1 MLVTCEPTD
10 GSTTCDGEDTAM
22 AERSGRVDTEAHKV
36 AGSSWITVIIAFA
49 ANVAVA
55 IAKTIAAGMTGSA
68 ALVAEAAHS
77 WADAGNEVFL
87 LIAERKAA
95 RPADASHPLGYGR
108 EAYVWSMFAAFG
120 IFTVGSAVSIWHGFQ
135 SLFVDEA
142 DSDYTVGYIVLAI
155 SAVLEGFSFLQS
167 VRQSRR
173 RAGQLRQPT
182 LRYVLKGSNPTLR
195 AVFAEDAAALI
206 GLVIAFLAMLL
217 HQITGIAA
225 FDAIGSI
232 LVGVLLG
239 IVAIVLIDRNR
250 RYLVG
255 ENVTPHIRDMIL
267 TDLLADKDI
276 VEVTYLHV
284 EFVGSGKVFVVAA
297 VDLVGDA
304 KESEL
309 AVRLRT
315 VERHLEEHPMVEEI
329 ILTPA
334 APGEKALVPNGQ

>member
-1 MLVTCEPTD
+1 MLVPNGPSGDRAVDRGD
-10 GSTTCDGEDTAM
+10 GVVTEQPAVS
-22 AERSGRVDTEAHKV
+22 TEAHK
-36 AGSSWITVIIAFA
+36 ASGSSWVTVIIAFA
-49 ANVAVA
+49 ANIAVA
-55 IAKTIAAGMTGSA
+55 IAKTIAAIMTGSA

-87 LIAERKAA
+87 LIAEKRSA
-95 RPADASHPLGYGR
+95 RPADAKHPLGYGR

-120 IFTVGSAVSIWHGFQ
+120 IFTVGAAVSIWHGVQ

-142 DSDYTVGYIVLAI
+142 SSDYTVGYIVLAV
-155 SAVLEGFSFLQS
+155 SAVLEGFSFAQS
-167 VRQSRR
+167 VRQARR
-173 RAGQLRQPT
+173 RAATLRQPV

-217 HQITGIAA
+217 HQLTGIAA

-232 LVGVLLG
+232 IIGVLLG

-255 ENVTPHIRDMIL
+255 ENVTPHIRNMIL
-267 TDLLADKDI
+267 RDLLQDRDI

-284 EFVGSGKVFVVAA
+284 EFIGSGKVYVVAA

-315 VERHLEEHPMVEEI
+315 VERHLEEHPMVQEVV
-329 ILTPA
+329 LTPA
-334 APGEKALVPNGQ
+334 APGEKALVPGKE

>member
-1 MLVTCEPTD
+1 MTGQPVV
-10 GSTTCDGEDTAM
+10 S
-22 AERSGRVDTEAHKV
+22 TEAHK
-36 AGSSWITVIIAFA
+36 ASGSSWVTVIIAFA
-49 ANVAVA
+49 ANIAVA
-55 IAKTIAAGMTGSA
+55 IAKTIAAIMTGSA

-87 LIAERKAA
+87 LIAEKRSA
-95 RPADASHPLGYGR
+95 RPADAKHPLGYGR

-120 IFTVGSAVSIWHGFQ
+120 IFTVGAAVSIWHGVQ

-142 DSDYTVGYIVLAI
+142 SSDYTVGYIVLAV
-155 SAVLEGFSFLQS
+155 SAVLEGLSFAQS
-167 VRQSRR
+167 VRQARG
-173 RAGQLRQPT
+173 RAATLRQPV

-217 HQITGIAA
+217 HQLTGIAA

-232 LVGVLLG
+232 FIGVLLG

-255 ENVTPHIRDMIL
+255 ENVTPHIRNMIL
-267 TDLLADKDI
+267 RDLLEDRDI

-284 EFVGSGKVFVVAA
+284 EFIGSGKVYVVAA

-315 VERHLEEHPMVEEI
+315 VERHLEEHPMVQEVV
-329 ILTPA
+329 LTPA
-334 APGEKALVPNGQ
+334 APGEKALVPGRE

>member
-1 MLVTCEPTD
+1 M
-10 GSTTCDGEDTAM
+10 TA
-22 AERSGRVDTEAHKV
+22 SKGGVDTEAHKA
-36 AGSSWITVIIAFA
+36 AGGSWLTVIIAFA
-49 ANVAVA
+49 ANLAVA

-87 LIAERKAA
+87 LIAERKSS
-95 RPADASHPLGYGR
+95 RPADAKHPLGFGR

-120 IFTVGSAVSIWHGFQ
+120 IFTVGSAVSIWHGVQ
-135 SLFVDEA
+135 SLFSHESN
-142 DSDYTVGYIVLAI
+142 DSNYLVGYIVLAI
-155 SAVLEGFSFLQS
+155 SFVLEGFSFLQS
-167 VRQSRR
+167 VRQARG
-173 RAGQLRQPT
+173 RAAELRQPV

-206 GLVIAFLAMLL
+206 GLVIAFLAMFL

-232 LVGVLLG
+232 LVGILLG
-239 IVAIVLIDRNR
+239 VVAIVLIDRNR

-255 ENVTPHIRDMIL
+255 ENVTPRIRDMIL
-267 TDLLADKDI
+267 RALLEDKDI

-284 EFVGSGKVFVVAA
+284 EFVGSGKVYVVAA

-304 KESEL
+304 KESQL

-315 VERHLEEHPMVEEI
+315 VERHLEENPMVQEVV
-329 ILTPA
+329 LTPS
-334 APGEKALVPNGQ
+334 APGEKPLAPLTVD

>member
-1 MLVTCEPTD
+1 MLVPNGPCGD
-10 GSTTCDGEDTAM
+10 RAIDRGSGVVTEQSAV
-22 AERSGRVDTEAHKV
+22 STEAHK
-36 AGSSWITVIIAFA
+36 ASGSSWVTVIIAFA
-49 ANVAVA
+49 ANIAVA
-55 IAKTIAAGMTGSA
+55 IAKTIAAIMTGSA

-87 LIAERKAA
+87 LIAEKRSA
-95 RPADASHPLGYGR
+95 RPADAKHPLGYGR

-120 IFTVGSAVSIWHGFQ
+120 IFTVGAAVSIWHGVQ

-142 DSDYTVGYIVLAI
+142 SSDYTVGYIVLAV
-155 SAVLEGFSFLQS
+155 SAVLEGFSFGQS
-167 VRQSRR
+167 VRQARG
-173 RAGQLRQPT
+173 RAATLRQPV

-217 HQITGIAA
+217 HQLTGIAA

-232 LVGVLLG
+232 IIGVLLG

-255 ENVTPHIRDMIL
+255 ENVTPHIRNMIL
-267 TDLLADKDI
+267 RDLLEDRDI

-284 EFVGSGKVFVVAA
+284 EFVGSGRVYVVAA

-315 VERHLEEHPMVEEI
+315 VERHLEEHPMVQEVV
-329 ILTPA
+329 LTPA
-334 APGEKALVPNGQ
+334 APGEKALVPGKE

>member
-1 MLVTCEPTD
+1 MLVPN
-10 GSTTCDGEDTAM
+10 GP
-22 AERSGRVDTEAHKV
+22 SGDRAIDRGGGDVTEQAAVSTEAHK
-36 AGSSWITVIIAFA
+36 ASGSSWVTVIIAFA
-49 ANVAVA
+49 ANIAVA
-55 IAKTIAAGMTGSA
+55 IAKTIAAIMTGSA

-87 LIAERKAA
+87 LIAEKRSA
-95 RPADASHPLGYGR
+95 RPADAKHPLGYGR

-120 IFTVGSAVSIWHGFQ
+120 IFTVGAAVSIWHGVQ

-142 DSDYTVGYIVLAI
+142 SSDYTVGYIVLAV
-155 SAVLEGFSFLQS
+155 SAVLEGFSFAQS
-167 VRQSRR
+167 VRQARG
-173 RAGQLRQPT
+173 RAATLRQPV

-217 HQITGIAA
+217 HQLTGIAA

-232 LVGVLLG
+232 IIGVLLG

-255 ENVTPHIRDMIL
+255 ENVTPHIRNMIL
-267 TDLLADKDI
+267 RDLLEDRDI

-284 EFVGSGKVFVVAA
+284 EFVGSGRVYVVAA

-315 VERHLEEHPMVEEI
+315 VERHLEEHPMVQEVV
-329 ILTPA
+329 LTPA
-334 APGEKALVPNGQ
+334 APGEKALVPGKE